1 MGKGK
6 QNPKW
11 LPTPTTKAHTLTRA
25 KAARYLRKGRSGDFT
40 EAMSAVVFPTPNASR
55 YGTNVGGGMGRTG
68 KVRPSLDTMAS
79 KDLWPTPT
87 VQDAA
92 NNGGPSQHL
101 RNSKPLNAA
110 AGGALSPNWVEW
122 LMGWPIGWT
131 SLDPLPAADFAEW
144 QTKIDAGEWWRDDPS
159 LKRSSGELVPR
170 TTPGVPNRA
179 KRLRAIGNGQV
190 PSCAALAWVTLC
202 RS

>member
-1 MGKGK
+1 M
-6 QNPKW
+6 
-11 LPTPTTKAHTLTRA
+11 
-25 KAARYLRKGRSGDFT
+25 
-40 EAMSAVVFPTPNASR
+40 
-55 YGTNVGGGMGRTG
+55 
-68 KVRPSLDTMAS
+68 
-79 KDLWPTPT
+79 
-87 VQDAA
+87 QDAA

-122 LMGWPIGWT
+122 LMGQPIGWT

-144 QTKIDAGEWWRDDPS
+144 QTKIETGEWWRDDPS

-170 TTPGVPNRA
+170 TTPGVTNRA

-202 RS
+202 GR

>member
-6 QNPKW
+6 QNPNW
-11 LPTPTTKAHTLTRA
+11 LPTP
-25 KAARYLRKGRSGDFT
+25 S
-40 EAMSAVVFPTPNASR
+40 ASR
-55 YGTNVGGGMGRTG
+55 DGTNVGGGMGRTG

-92 NNGGPSQHL
+92 NNGAPSQHR
-101 RNSKPLNAA
+101 RNNKPLNAE
-110 AGGALSPNWVEW
+110 AGGALSPDWVEW

-131 SLDPLPAADFAEW
+131 SLDPLPAENFAEW

-159 LKRSSGELVPR
+159 LQRSSGELVPR
-170 TTPGVPNRA
+170 TTPGVRNRA

-190 PSCAALAWVTLC
+190 PSCAVLAWRIISA
-202 RS
+202 RSVEGHNEEQEETKCGI

>member
-1 MGKGK
+1 
-6 QNPKW
+6 
-11 LPTPTTKAHTLTRA
+11 
-25 KAARYLRKGRSGDFT
+25 
-40 EAMSAVVFPTPNASR
+40 
-55 YGTNVGGGMGRTG
+55 
-68 KVRPSLDTMAS
+68 MAS
-79 KDLWPTPT
+79 KDLWPTPRASPNENRQTKRTPSQEAGTHGLSLAAEVSHHARNWPTPT

-101 RNSKPLNAA
+101 RNSKPLNAE
-110 AGGALSPNWVEW
+110 AGGALSPDWVEW
-122 LMGWPIGWT
+122 LMGQPIGWT

-144 QTKIDAGEWWRDDPS
+144 QRKIDAGEWWRDDPS

-190 PSCAALAWVTLC
+190 PSCAVLAWRIISA
-202 RS
+202 RSVEGHNEEQEETKCGI

>member
-1 MGKGK
+1 MQEWGGSDNWVRKEF
-6 QNPKW
+6 PE
-11 LPTPTTKAHTLTRA
+11 L
-25 KAARYLRKGRSGDFT
+25 AR
-40 EAMSAVVFPTPNASR
+40 
-55 YGTNVGGGMGRTG
+55 
-68 KVRPSLDTMAS
+68 
-79 KDLWPTPT
+79 
-87 VQDAA
+87 
-92 NNGGPSQHL
+92 
-101 RNSKPLNAA
+101 
-110 AGGALSPNWVEW
+110 GALSPDWVEW

-131 SLDPLPAADFAEW
+131 SLDPLPAENFAEW

-202 RS
+202 ENVQG